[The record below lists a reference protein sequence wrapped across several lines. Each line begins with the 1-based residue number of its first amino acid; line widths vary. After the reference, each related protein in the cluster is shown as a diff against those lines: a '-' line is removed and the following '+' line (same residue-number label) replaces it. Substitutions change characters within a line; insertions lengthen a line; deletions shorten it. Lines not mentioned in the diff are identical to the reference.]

1 MHVPI
6 SLLSFALLF
15 VFKVEAVKSD
25 PIPYAC
31 ILRMHGLEVTKADQ
45 EYSDRQYALEKSQV
59 SEPAQT
65 QSQPQVLEPAPTQS
79 RPQKR
84 QRTDCH
90 RPADGGSKQPQSRR
104 QEQTSQQQTE
114 DPNSRSRG
122 VASSSWM

>member
-1 MHVPI
+1 MLVPI

-15 VFKVEAVKSD
+15 VFEVEAVKSD

-31 ILRMHGLEVTKADQ
+31 ILRLHGLEVTKADQ

-79 RPQKR
+79 RPQKG
-84 QRTDCH
+84 QRTDCRRSGSGDGH
-90 RPADGGSKQPQSRR
+90 RPQAQSLVDGHRLSNHTDSDICFDV
-104 QEQTSQQQTE
+104 S
-114 DPNSRSRG
+114 
-122 VASSSWM
+122 